1 MLSTPTQAIACS
13 KYYEYKLKA
22 RPAELYIYKWNIGRF
37 LGDHTYV
44 CIKKKRKKSGKLKTV
59 RNYGCHNQFGGNTGG
74 STRQRMLVKKTSYTE
89 HRKDSAQKI
98 HYADACK
105 MVYGWHGLCHQDS
118 SRMLYSVAG
127 DSWDPLSSRVFG
139 YNWRAYRGG
148 VRSLPAFGRFGFG
161 WVRCLTATYNSI

>member
-1 MLSTPTQAIACS
+1 MLSTPTQAIAGS

-98 HYADACK
+98 RYEGACK
-105 MVYGWHGLCHQDS
+105 MVYGWHGLCHQEAN
-118 SRMLYSVAG
+118 RVLYGARKAHAG
-127 DSWDPLSSRVFG
+127 
-139 YNWRAYRGG
+139 
-148 VRSLPAFGRFGFG
+148 FGRNIHGYLNGRTYSYYQYGRYGKG
-161 WVRCLTATYNSI
+161 WWSCKFYAY